1 MRIFRLIF
9 LFLFL
14 TSYQFLI
21 AQKQNTIDSLQL
33 LVNQEKVLNEARVD
47 RLNKLGYLY
56 WIIEPSK
63 SEEYGL
69 EALEIAKILP
79 YPKGQAFANR
89 VIGVAHWARGNI
101 DLSFQFLIK
110 AEELYRSIDDSLGTA
125 NSMLNLGMAYADQR
139 NYTSASNKYKQAL
152 AFFADLNASSR
163 IATTYTKTADILIQQ
178 NQYQEAYNFLIK
190 ALEIHKQS
198 NFLYGIAEVNGRL
211 GEISIAK
218 SEYNDAISYFLIAIE
233 AAKQRNDNVG
243 RADYYHGVGLAFYRK
258 KDYEQAF
265 NYLDLAKSLAEE
277 YDLKKIQRR
286 IYDTYKN
293 LETTR
298 GNYQAAI
305 TYYDQY
311 LRVRDE
317 LFNEEKSNIISNM
330 ESKRAYEEK
339 EQQLEIAQKNLDLLL
354 QKNKTSNRTKLA
366 LVFGILASLS
376 LGWGILQRQ
385 NRQLEQQQVDL
396 LKAEKETDELKDT
409 IQQKEQVLTS
419 YTLNF
424 VQKNEFIS
432 DLKTAIQ
439 GLKSELSREQRPKL
453 NAIAKKID
461 TALRMDE
468 DWDDFRKHFESV
480 HPKLIK
486 KLNQDFP
493 KLTKNEFKLIALVRL
508 NLSTKE
514 ISSILGISPDSVKTA
529 RYRLR
534 KKLRL
539 ENHNNLFDFLIN
551 YDQVVK
557 TS

>member
-339 EQQLEIAQKNLDLLL
+339 EQQLEIAQKNLDLLR

>member
-1 MRIFRLIF
+1 MRVFRLTI

-14 TSYQFLI
+14 TGSQFLI

-33 LVNQEKVLNEARVD
+33 LVNQEKALNETRVD

-152 AFFADLNASSR
+152 ALFTELGASSR
-163 IATTYTKTADILIQQ
+163 IATTYTKTADVYIQQ
-178 NQYQEAYNFLIK
+178 GDYKTAYDFLIK
-190 ALEIHKQS
+190 ALDIHKES
-198 NFLYGIAEVNGRL
+198 NFLYGIAEANGRL

-218 SEYNDAISYFLIAIE
+218 EDFNDAISYFLIAIE
-233 AAKQRNDNVG
+233 AAKQRSDNVG

-258 KDYEQAF
+258 KDYQQAI

-277 YDLKKIQRR
+277 YDLKKIQRQV
-286 IYDTYKN
+286 YDTYKD

-311 LRVRDE
+311 LRVRNE

-330 ESKRAYEEK
+330 EAKRAYEEK
-339 EQQLEIAQKNLDLLL
+339 EQQLEIAQKNLDLLR
-354 QKNKTSNRTKLA
+354 QKNKTSNRTRLA
-366 LVFGILASLS
+366 LVFGIVALLS
-376 LGWGILQRQ
+376 LGWGLLQRQ
-385 NRQLEQQQVDL
+385 NRRLEEHKADL
-396 LKAEKETDELKDT
+396 KKAEKETNELKDT
-409 IQQKEQVLTS
+409 IQQKEQELTS

-424 VQKNEFIS
+424 VQKNELIS
-432 DLKTAIQ
+432 DLKKAIQ
-439 GLKSELSREQRPKL
+439 ELKPELSKEQRPKL
-453 NAIAKKID
+453 NTIAKKID

-468 DWDDFRKHFESV
+468 DWDDFRKHFENV
-480 HPKLIK
+480 HPSLMK
-486 KLNQDFP
+486 KLNQNYPD
-493 KLTKNEFKLIALVRL
+493 LTKNEFKLIALIRL

-539 ENHNNLFDFLIN
+539 ENHNNLFDFLIS
-551 YDQVVK
+551 YGQVVK
-557 TS
+557 TN